1 MRYLSATAFAATL
14 VVGAAACSDSP
25 SSPTL
30 SGGNFT
36 LRMRDTP
43 FSDAKAVLVTFS
55 SVRAHRSDSD
65 WTVVP
70 FVNAATTRTC
80 DLKKLETSEDVLG
93 TASLPTGHYT
103 QVRLVV
109 QSAMLFFDNASTGSA
124 CATTIT
130 APAGASAALEIP
142 SGEVRLNRE
151 FDVTSSATTTMLLDF
166 DGDQSIRLTGSSR
179 YMMTPVITILSVS

>member
-1 MRYLSATAFAATL
+1 MHHLTKLACAAAL
-14 VVGAAACSDSP
+14 VLGAAACSDSP
-25 SSPTL
+25 SSPSL
-30 SGGNFT
+30 SGGNFN

-43 FSDAKAVLVTFS
+43 FTDAKAVLVTFS

-70 FVNAATTRTC
+70 FINAATTRTC

-93 TASLPTGHYT
+93 SAGLPTGHYT

-109 QSAMLFFDNASTGSA
+109 QNATLFFDNASSGSA

-130 APAGASAALEIP
+130 APAGASSPVEIP
-142 SGEVRLNRE
+142 SGEVKLNRG
-151 FDVTSSATTTMLLDF
+151 FDLKEGAAMNMLLDF
-166 DGDQSIRLTGSSR
+166 DGDKSIHQTGNGR
-179 YMMTPVITILSVS
+179 YMMSPVIAVVSVN